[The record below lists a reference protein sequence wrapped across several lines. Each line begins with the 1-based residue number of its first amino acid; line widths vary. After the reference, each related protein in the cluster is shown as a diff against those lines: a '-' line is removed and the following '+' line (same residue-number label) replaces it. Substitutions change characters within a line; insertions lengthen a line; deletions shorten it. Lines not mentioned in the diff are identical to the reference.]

1 MSKIETRLKRVG
13 ASCLVLVTLC
23 LALASCSDDDKPS
36 YAPHD
41 PNKAITLT
49 DFYPTTGGV
58 ATKVILNGDNFGTDA
73 DKIKVYFNNKE
84 AAVIEAIGNKIYAIC
99 PRKPGDGDENNIVHC
114 TVAVEIG
121 GKRVEY
127 PTKFTYH
134 IQTVVTTVCGIVGAP
149 DDIVTGN
156 LAQTSLPLVTY
167 LAVDNDNNIF
177 ASLRNRN
184 NYYHENK
191 VILVNEDEDISR
203 LLIPDTG
210 APLNQPCMLDDGKT
224 VYIPT
229 DNGLEYWTMS
239 SENMWSPIKLSF
251 KPNTGQTI
259 TIDFKHSFAM
269 CLEDGHMYIRAKNGI
284 LYKVDPKTSIT
295 TQVTNGLMS
304 GSDSYM
310 AFSRKNP
317 ALLYL
322 AYTNNHCVYTYNINT
337 GEHKLLAGISGQPG
351 YIDGNGAAAM
361 FNEPRQLILDE
372 NDDMYIA
379 DTNNHIIRK
388 VTSDGKV
395 STVIG
400 QPGKSGYQDGSP
412 EDALF
417 NRPFGVCINKEGII
431 YIGDYENQCI
441 RRLAI
446 E

>member
-1 MSKIETRLKRVG
+1 MAMLLLPCFSACESEKENG
-13 ASCLVLVTLC
+13 YE
-23 LALASCSDDDKPS
+23 P
-36 YAPHD
+36 YD
-41 PNKAITLT
+41 PGKAITLT
-49 DFYPTTGGV
+49 SFYPDSGGV
-58 ATKVILNGDNFGTDA
+58 ATKVILNGENFGTDA
-73 DKIKVYFNNKE
+73 KNIKVFFNDKE

-99 PRKPGDGDENNIVHC
+99 PRKPGEGDENNIVKC
-114 TVAVEIG
+114 RVRVQVG
-121 GKRVEY
+121 DKSVEY
-127 PTKFTYH
+127 PDPFTYK

-149 DDIVTGN
+149 DDVVTGN
-156 LAQTSLPLVTY
+156 LAQTSFPYVTY
-167 LAVDNDNNIF
+167 LAVDKDNNII

-203 LLIPDTG
+203 LLIPDSG

-239 SENMWSPIKLSF
+239 SDNMWSPIKQAM
-251 KPNTGQTI
+251 KPNTGETL
-259 TIDFKHSFAM
+259 TIDYKHSFAM
-269 CLEDGHMYIRAKNGI
+269 CTEDGFMYIRAKNGI
-284 LYKVDPKTSIT
+284 LYRVNPETGLT
-295 TQVTNGLMS
+295 NQVASGLMS

-310 AFSRKNP
+310 AFSKKNP
-317 ALLYL
+317 NMLYL
-322 AYTNNHCVYTYNINT
+322 AYTNNHCVYTYNIRT
-337 GEHKLLAGISGQPG
+337 GEHKLLAGISGQAG

-361 FNEPRQLILDE
+361 FSEPRQLILDD

-379 DTNNHIIRK
+379 DTNNHCIRK

-417 NRPFGVCINKEGII
+417 NRPFGMCINNDGIL
-431 YIGDYENQCI
+431 YIADYENQCI

>member
-1 MSKIETRLKRVG
+1 MRLINSIKSALYVG
-13 ASCLVLVTLC
+13 TV
-23 LALASCSDDDKPS
+23 ALLLGATACSDDS
-36 YAPHD
+36 STEYAPYD
-41 PNKAITLT
+41 ANKPIELT
-49 DFYPTTGGV
+49 DFYPTSGGV
-58 ATKVILNGDNFGTDA
+58 ATKIILNGHNFGNDA
-73 DKIKVYFNNKE
+73 DQVKVFFNDKE
-84 AAVIEAIGNKIYAIC
+84 AAVIEAIGDKIYAIC
-99 PRKPGDGDENNIVHC
+99 PRKPGDGDENNIVQC
-114 TVAVEIG
+114 KVAVQIG
-121 GKRVEY
+121 DKRVEY
-127 PTKFTYH
+127 PTPFTYQ
-134 IQTVVTTVCGIVGAP
+134 IQTVVTTVCGILGAP
-149 DDIVTGN
+149 DDVVTGN
-156 LAQTSLPLVTY
+156 LAQTSMPLVTY

-184 NYYHENK
+184 NYYNENK
-191 VILVNEDEDISR
+191 VILVNEDEDMSR

-239 SENMWSPIKLSF
+239 SENMWSPIKQQM
-251 KPNTGQTI
+251 KPNTGETI

-269 CLEDGHMYIRAKNGI
+269 CSDDGYMYIRAKNGI
-284 LYKVDPKTSIT
+284 LYRVHPETGLT
-295 TQVTNGLMS
+295 TQVANGLMS

-317 ALLYL
+317 TLLYL
-322 AYTNNHCVYTYNINT
+322 AYTNNHCVYTYDIKT
-337 GEHKLLAGISGQPG
+337 GSHKLLAGISGQPG
-351 YIDGNGAAAM
+351 YIDGIGASAM

-388 VTSDGKV
+388 VTPDGRV

-417 NRPFGVCINKEGII
+417 NRPFGVCINNDGII

>member
-1 MSKIETRLKRVG
+1 MKILNQMK
-13 ASCLVLVTLC
+13 LVLGVAATLLLLC
-23 LALASCSDDDKPS
+23 TSSCKDEKDES
-36 YAPHD
+36 YAPYD
-41 PNKAITLT
+41 PNQPITLT
-49 DFYPTTGGV
+49 DFYPESGGV
-58 ATKVILNGDNFGTDA
+58 ATKLILNGHNFGTDA
-73 DKIKVYFNNKE
+73 EKVKVFINDKE
-84 AAVIEAIGNKIYAIC
+84 AAVIETIGDKIYAIC
-99 PRKPGDGDENNIVHC
+99 PRKPGDGDENNIVKC
-114 TVAVEIG
+114 TVAVQIG
-121 GKRVEY
+121 DKRVEY
-127 PTKFTYH
+127 PTPFSYQ
-134 IQTVVTTVCGIVGAP
+134 IQTVVTTVCGILGAP
-149 DDIVTGN
+149 DDVVTGN
-156 LAQTSLPLVTY
+156 LAQTSMPLVTY

-191 VILVNEDEDISR
+191 VILVNEDEDLSR

-239 SENMWSPIKLSF
+239 SENMWSPIKQQM
-251 KPNTGQTI
+251 KPNTGETI

-269 CLEDGHMYIRAKNGI
+269 CYDDGHMYIRAKNGI
-284 LYKVDPKTSIT
+284 LFKVHPETGLT

-310 AFSRKNP
+310 AFSRNNP
-317 ALLYL
+317 NLLYL
-322 AYTNNHCVYTYNINT
+322 AYTNNHCVYTYNLRT

-351 YIDGNGAAAM
+351 YIDGVGPAAM

-388 VTSDGKV
+388 VTPDGKV

-417 NRPFGVCINKEGII
+417 NRPFGVCINRDGII
-431 YIGDYENQCI
+431 YIADYENQCI